1 MEHRKALPTT
11 VEVEGLTVTLPIPG
25 GALTAVKGVSFA
37 LKKGETLGIVGESG
51 SGKSMTAHALMG
63 LLPSAAERSAE
74 RLELCGHNLL
84 TVSEKMLATDIR
96 GQRAGM
102 IFQEPMTSL
111 NPVYPVGRQLC
122 EMMTLHGGASRT
134 AKARAL
140 ELMNAVGLPDAEERF
155 NQYPH
160 QFSGGQRQRI
170 MIAMALMNE
179 PDILIADEPTT
190 ALDVTIQKQILDLL
204 KDLQQRLG
212 IAIILISHDFG
223 VVANFTNR
231 VLVMLKGEVVEQG
244 PTRQVV
250 SAPQH
255 PYTRKLID
263 SIPRGSGRSVAT
275 QEREPVISVEDVSR
289 TYHVKRGL
297 FGSKRRI
304 EAVQDVSLTVGKGE
318 TLAVVGESGSGKSTL
333 SRLILGL
340 EAPDRGRITLD
351 GVDVAA
357 VLQVKRAQ
365 IVQPIF
371 QDPYG
376 SLNPRMSVSQ
386 IIRRPLDIHGIGS
399 RRERQEMV
407 RRVMEQTGLTAR
419 FTHAYPNQMSGG
431 QRQRVAIARA
441 LILRPEIVI
450 CDEPTSALDVS
461 IQAQILSLLAELRVE
476 LNLTLVLITHDLAI
490 VEQMA
495 DRVVVMHK
503 GRIVEEARTDRLFA
517 DPQQAYTRRLL
528 ASVPSLEMLR

>member
-1 MEHRKALPTT
+1 MEHRKTPPTA

-25 GALTAVKGVSFA
+25 GALTAVKDVSFT
-37 LKKGETLGIVGESG
+37 LRKGETLGIVGESG

-63 LLPSAAERSAE
+63 LLPAAAERHAE
-74 RLELCGHNLL
+74 RLELCGHDLL
-84 TVSEKMLATDIR
+84 TVSEKALATRIR
-96 GQRAGM
+96 GQKAGM

-111 NPVYPVGRQLC
+111 NPVYPIGRQLS
-122 EMMTLHGGASRT
+122 EMMTLHGAARR
-134 AKARAL
+134 AARARAL
-140 ELMNAVGLPDAEERF
+140 ELLEAVGLPDAEERF

-179 PDILIADEPTT
+179 PDLLIADEPTT

-204 KDLQQRLG
+204 KDLQRRLG
-212 IAIILISHDFG
+212 LAIMLISHDFG
-223 VVANFTNR
+223 VVANYTDR

-244 PTRQVV
+244 PTRQIV
-250 SAPQH
+250 SDPQH
-255 PYTRKLID
+255 PYTRRLID
-263 SIPRGSGRSVAT
+263 SIPRGSGRNVVAR
-275 QEREPVISVEDVSR
+275 ERETVIAVEDVSR
-289 TYHVKRGL
+289 SYHVRRGL
-297 FGSKRRI
+297 FGPKRRI
-304 EAVQDVSLTVGKGE
+304 EAVQAVSLTVGKGE

-340 EAPDRGRITLD
+340 EAPDRGRITLG

-357 VLQVKRAQ
+357 VPQAKRAQ
-365 IVQPIF
+365 VVQPIF

-399 RRERQEMV
+399 RQERQAMV

-441 LILRPEIVI
+441 LVLRPEIVI

-461 IQAQILSLLAELRVE
+461 IQAQILSLLGDLRAELG
-476 LNLTLVLITHDLAI
+476 LTLVLITHDLAI

-495 DRVVVMHK
+495 DRVVVLHR

-517 DPQQAYTRRLL
+517 DPQQVYTRQLL
-528 ASVPSLEMLR
+528 ASVPSLDVLR